1 MPKSIFI
8 KPYITKY
15 FLIRLSILA
24 YRKTK
29 TVNFYMFKFIDLF
42 FSLILFFNTKP
53 TAICNQ
59 EYYSR

>member
-15 FLIRLSILA
+15 FPIGLSILA

-42 FSLILFFNTKP
+42 FFINPFF
-53 TAICNQ
+53 
-59 EYYSR
+59 